1 MKKILK
7 ESIGIIL
14 ICATLMITLT
24 YVWNLSWWFTVIMLS
39 TGPIIILGDMIYR
52 KIILKS

>member
-1 MKKILK
+1 MNKILK

-24 YVWNLSWWFTVIMLS
+24 YVWDLSWWFTVIMLS
-39 TGPIIILGDMIYR
+39 TGPIIILGDIIYR

>member
-14 ICATLMITLT
+14 ICATLMIIVT
-24 YVWNLSWWFTVIMLS
+24 YVWNLSWWLTVIMLS